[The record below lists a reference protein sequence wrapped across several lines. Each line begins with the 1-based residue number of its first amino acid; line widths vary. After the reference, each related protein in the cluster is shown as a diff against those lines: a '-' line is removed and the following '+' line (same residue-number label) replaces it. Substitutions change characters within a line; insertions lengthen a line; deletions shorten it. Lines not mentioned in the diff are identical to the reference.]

1 MKLRLPTIVFTS
13 TVLLAVM
20 HSSLALAQTYPDKP
34 LRIIVPSAA
43 GGPPDIRARWL
54 AEKLRPALGQ
64 PVIVDNKPGAAGIIG
79 TQAAARS
86 PADGYTLLL
95 VHQGTLALNPHLFA
109 QLPYDPIKDFAP
121 VSRLVISPMLLAVH
135 PQVPVNSVAD
145 LLRLAKE
152 RPGQLNFGSP
162 GAGSPPHMAGELF
175 RRLAHIDVLHVP
187 YKSAPAALF
196 DLMGG
201 RLTYT
206 FDGIASQW
214 PEARAGKLK
223 ALAVTSAKRL
233 ASLPDVPT
241 VAESGLPGYEYW
253 SWMGVCVPSGTPKKI
268 VARLNAEINNIL
280 RSAEARD
287 WFAEQ
292 GGDPIDETPEQFT
305 AFIKA
310 EHARWGKI
318 IREAGIKLD

>member
-1 MKLRLPTIVFTS
+1 MKLKLPTIVFAS

-20 HSSLALAQTYPDKP
+20 HSSFALAETYPDKP

-54 AEKLRPALGQ
+54 AEKLRTALGQ

-135 PQVPVNSVAD
+135 PQVPVNSVAE
-145 LLRLAKE
+145 LLRLARE

-175 RRLAHIDVLHVP
+175 RRMAHIDVLHVP

-233 ASLPDVPT
+233 PSMPDVPT

-253 SWMGVCVPSGTPKKI
+253 SWMGVCVPSGTPKQI
-268 VARLNAEINNIL
+268 VARLNAAINNIL

-292 GGDPIDETPEQFT
+292 GGEPIDETPEQFT